1 MEPNRLSSP
10 APQSAPSSPDAATP
24 SAPNTLRA
32 PVPGFG
38 SPVPA
43 ELSPLEQNRLITQ
56 GYLRIAHAMQAI
68 IDPDFRPGG
77 VSRMMPNWFAF
88 APHASQ
94 EAGKGILGA
103 DVAHRIIDAAQGEP
117 AESVQHAL
125 DRGGIHGPQRLL
137 LEALSHAL
145 NWYGLPRD
153 VAAALAS
160 MQGALNLEALGD
172 PRTLGMTAQRFARLY
187 ESAPG
192 ANPLAKAET
201 VVVTLERCLNQGNVF
216 IYSDIGGSGDL
227 YLTWR
232 QAVGPAP
239 AARVLEEFS
248 RPGSKT
254 EQARRA
260 YTFALEHAQDVPRPS
275 DFARLLPEVSSE
287 SMVVAG
293 FALYEQARQSPSPA
307 VRDALIGIANNFLA
321 YQEQFTAVQPAFT
334 PPAPRPD
341 EVSRLELMQAM
352 TPLVRLRMG
361 PAEWKFTDYAS
372 TQRDRDGRLL
382 TSKATEYNWAVFT
395 DRWPPILQSFEV
407 GYANPAALWV
417 APPPLVGPDGQ
428 LTGAD

>member
-1 MEPNRLSSP
+1 MEPNRLSSL
-10 APQSAPSSPDAATP
+10 APQPTQSSQDAASSP
-24 SAPNTLRA
+24 APNTLRA
-32 PVPGFG
+32 PAPGLDSG
-38 SPVPA
+38 VPA
-43 ELSPLEQNRLITQ
+43 QLSPLEQNRLITQ
-56 GYLRIAHAMQAI
+56 GYLRIAHAVQAI
-68 IDPDFRPGG
+68 LDPEFRPGG
-77 VSRMMPNWFAF
+77 VSRLMPNWFAF

-117 AESVQHAL
+117 SESIQHAL
-125 DRGGIHGPQRLL
+125 DRGGIHGPQRLIV
-137 LEALSHAL
+137 EALSHAL

-160 MQGALNLEALGD
+160 LHGALNLEALGD
-172 PRTLGMTAQRFARLY
+172 PRTLGLTAKRFAKLY
-187 ESAPG
+187 ENAPG

-227 YLTWR
+227 FLTWR
-232 QAVGPAP
+232 QAVGPAS

-248 RPGSKT
+248 RPGSKP
-254 EQARRA
+254 EDARRA
-260 YTFALEHAQDVPRPS
+260 YSFALEHSQDVPRPS
-275 DFARLLPEVSSE
+275 DFARLLPDVSSE
-287 SMVVAG
+287 SMVVAA
-293 FALYEQARQSPSPA
+293 FALYEQARQSSGPA

-321 YQEQFTAVQPAFT
+321 YQEQFVAVQPAFT

-352 TPLVRLRMG
+352 TPMIQLRMG
-361 PAEWKFTDYAS
+361 PAKWKFTDYSA
-372 TQRDRDGRLL
+372 TQPDRDGRLL

-407 GYANPAALWV
+407 GYANPTALWV
-417 APPPLVGPDGQ
+417 APPPLIGPDGQ

>member
-1 MEPNRLSSP
+1 MEPRQLSSP
-10 APQSAPSSPDAATP
+10 APESTPSSPDTDTP
-24 SAPNTLRA
+24 PAPNTLRA
-32 PVPGFG
+32 PAPEFG

-43 ELSPLEQNRLITQ
+43 QLPPLEQNRLITQ
-56 GYLRIAHAMQAI
+56 GYLRLAHAIQAI
-68 IDPDFRPGG
+68 IDPDFQPGG
-77 VSRMMPNWFAF
+77 ISRMMPNWFAF

-117 AESVQHAL
+117 SDSIHHAL
-125 DRGGIHGPQRLL
+125 DRAGLHGSQRLI
-137 LEALSHAL
+137 LESLSHAL
-145 NWYGLPRD
+145 SWYGLPRD

-160 MQGALNLEALGD
+160 MQGALNLEALID
-172 PRTLGMTAQRFARLY
+172 PRTLGITAQRFAKLY
-187 ESAPG
+187 EAAPG

-216 IYSDIGGSGDL
+216 IYTDIGGSGDL

-232 QAVGPAP
+232 QAVGLAP

-248 RPGSKT
+248 RPGSKP
-254 EQARRA
+254 EEARRA
-260 YTFALEHAQDVPRPS
+260 YAFALEHAQDVPRPA
-275 DFARLLPEVSSE
+275 DFGRLLPDVSSA
-287 SMVVAG
+287 SLVVAG
-293 FALYEQARQSPSPA
+293 FALYEQARQSSSPS
-307 VRDALIGIANNFLA
+307 VRDALIGIANNFFA

-341 EVSRLELMQAM
+341 EVSRSELMQAL
-352 TPLVRLRMG
+352 TPLICLRMG
-361 PAEWKFTDYAS
+361 PATWKFTDYTS

-382 TSKATEYNWAVFT
+382 TSKATEYNWTVFT

-407 GYANPAALWV
+407 GYVNPTALWV
-417 APPPLVGPDGQ
+417 VPPPLVRPDGQ